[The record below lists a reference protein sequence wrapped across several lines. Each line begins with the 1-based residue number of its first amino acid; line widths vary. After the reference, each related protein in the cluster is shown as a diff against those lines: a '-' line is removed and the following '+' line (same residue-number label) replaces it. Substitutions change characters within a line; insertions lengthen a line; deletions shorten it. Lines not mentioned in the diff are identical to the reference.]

1 MATCPDCGIDPDAIS
16 VPDAAA
22 AIRTFPR
29 RYREALAGVSDEELR
44 ARPEPDTWSMLEY
57 ATHVREVLELYDL
70 ALPIVLEQ
78 SRPVFPPVDVD
89 EAAANRP
96 EWTLDVGFTL
106 DSITRA
112 CTSLVARAEATPWA
126 AWERPFSIGEVEYEA
141 RLFVQKA
148 AHEGAHHLR
157 DLARVRA
164 SVAPQ
169 AEDDE

>member
-1 MATCPDCGIDPDAIS
+1 MARCPDCGIDPDAIS
-16 VPDAAA
+16 IPDATA

-29 RYREALAGVSDEELR
+29 RYREALAGVTDEGLR
-44 ARPEPDTWSMLEY
+44 ARPEPGTWSMLEY

-78 SRPVFPPVDVD
+78 NRPVFPPVDVD

-96 EWTLDVGFTL
+96 EWTLDLGVSL
-106 DSITRA
+106 DGITRA
-112 CTSLVARAEATPWA
+112 CASLVTRAETTPWA
-126 AWERPFSIGEVEYEA
+126 AWERPFSIGGAEYEA

-157 DLARVRA
+157 DLARARA
-164 SVAPQ
+164 VVAPPS
-169 AEDDE
+169 EGDE